1 MSALKGPMDN
11 FFKPK
16 KSSTNSSN
24 SNHPPISSNHLEVSH
39 FVYQISNNLDI
50 LSRIKANKKKI
61 PYKYEANYD
70 LIKNGYPKGKREAIA
85 LANHVEILGI
95 IFNMLATAS
104 NTPLPLL
111 QCELIN
117 KRSHRAVNLFLF
129 TFGDCARFRVNDC
142 LLFYQTV
149 YEDGMSKNDLRRAA
163 AAKYSIK
170 DKEFDKVK
178 YDFRTICIC
187 ITTAKK
193 K

>member
-1 MSALKGPMDN
+1 
-11 FFKPK
+11 
-16 KSSTNSSN
+16 
-24 SNHPPISSNHLEVSH
+24 
-39 FVYQISNNLDI
+39 
-50 LSRIKANKKKI
+50 
-61 PYKYEANYD
+61 
-70 LIKNGYPKGKREAIA
+70 
-85 LANHVEILGI
+85 
-95 IFNMLATAS
+95 MLATAS

-170 DKEFDKVK
+170 DKKFDKVK
-178 YDFRTICIC
+178 YYFRTRIALKIF
-187 ITTAKK
+187 KRQLLEK
-193 K
+193 NGDK